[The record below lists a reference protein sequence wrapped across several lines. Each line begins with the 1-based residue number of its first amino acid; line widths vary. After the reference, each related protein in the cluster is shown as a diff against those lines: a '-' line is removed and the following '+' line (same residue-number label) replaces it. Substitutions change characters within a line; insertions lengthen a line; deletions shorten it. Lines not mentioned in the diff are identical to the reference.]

1 MSVRAWGAIVFA
13 AACDPDA
20 ADRTDTDT
28 DGDPPATSAV
38 ECQSGSAPEVFLGRG
53 VGGAFEY
60 LLEGEQLGLSAAPQ
74 GGFGV
79 SVLVGTRGLLA
90 GDEEIVS
97 ADLTAASPSVE
108 NSAATFT
115 LDAALACKSDGP
127 DGPQGVIYGVVVGF
141 NSSLSNS
148 DLLVMNGQPA
158 ELTVVVTDAT
168 GNTASGTQTVTLIV
182 GE

>member
-1 MSVRAWGAIVFA
+1 MSVRTIAVAVCLFG
-13 AACDPDA
+13 CNGSETNND
-20 ADRTDTDT
+20 DTDNE
-28 DGDPPATSAV
+28 ATSYV
-38 ECQSGSAPEVFLGRG
+38 ECESSSEAEVFLGRG
-53 VGGAFEY
+53 VGGAFE
-60 LLEGEQLGLSAAPQ
+60 LLAEGEQLGLTAAPQ

-90 GDEEIVS
+90 GDEEVVM
-97 ADLTAASPSVE
+97 ADLTAESTAVE

-158 ELTVVVTDAT
+158 TLDVAVTDSV
-168 GNTASGTQTVTLIV
+168 GNSASITQTVTLIV